1 MSGTRPRTSRLRPR
15 AFVAAAALVA
25 LAGGCTPAPDQPEE
39 PSASATAFA
48 DLEQFGRTMIED
60 GAPAVLMHVKDN
72 GEEWSRAVGVRSLEA
87 KDPVQLS
94 DPVEVASVTESMVAV
109 SVLKLVEE
117 GRLKLDQA
125 VSEYLPDF
133 NRIVHPPFP
142 VTVRDLLGHSS
153 GMPDHARALLE
164 SKPLKDIIHT
174 RLSLTERLA
183 WSGKTTWEK
192 RLAQGFN
199 YSDSDYV
206 ALGLLVEKLRGR
218 PIGDVI
224 NSDVTG
230 PLGMT
235 GTFMSGARPSP
246 SGMVHGYLVIEDK
259 RVDVT
264 NPEVLIGSPSGGMV
278 STVQDLNTFYS
289 ALLQGK
295 LLKPAML
302 KEMQTT
308 GVAGFYGLGLWI
320 WNDTCTNDFAYGHA
334 GDILGY
340 GTVSMTSAD
349 GNRQVTV
356 ALTYPP
362 APFLAGENPLVLEMM
377 DVAENTLNSMC

>member
-1 MSGTRPRTSRLRPR
+1 MPGTRPRTSRLRPT
-15 AFVAAAALVA
+15 AFVAAAALAA
-25 LAGGCTPAPDQPEE
+25 LTGGCTAAPDQPEE
-39 PSASATAFA
+39 TSASAAAFA
-48 DLEQFGRTMIED
+48 DLEQFGRTMIEN
-60 GAPAVLMHVKDN
+60 GAPAVLMHAKNN

-87 KDPVQLS
+87 KEPVQLS
-94 DPVEVASVTESMVAV
+94 DPVQVASVTKSMVAV

-117 GRLKLDQA
+117 GRLKLDEA

-133 NRIVHPPFP
+133 GRVVHPPLP
-142 VTVRDLLGHSS
+142 VTIRDLLGHSS
-153 GMPDHARALLE
+153 GMPDYEHALLE
-164 SKPLKDIIHT
+164 SKPLKDVIHT

-183 WSGKTTWEK
+183 WAGKTTWEK

-199 YSDSDYV
+199 YSNSNYV

-224 NSDVTG
+224 NSEITS

-235 GTFMSGARPSP
+235 GTFMSGARAAP

-259 RVDVT
+259 TVDVT
-264 NPEVLIGSPSGGMV
+264 NPEVVIGSPSGGMV
-278 STVQDLNTFYS
+278 STVQDLNSFYS

-302 KEMQTT
+302 KEMQTNDF
-308 GVAGFYGLGLWI
+308 AGFYGLGLWI
-320 WNDTCTNDFAYGHA
+320 WNDTCTNDFAYGHP
-334 GDILGY
+334 GDLLGY
-340 GTVSMTSAD
+340 GTVSITSAD
-349 GNRQVTV
+349 GTRQVTV

-362 APFLAGENPLVLEMM
+362 APFVAGENPLVLEMM